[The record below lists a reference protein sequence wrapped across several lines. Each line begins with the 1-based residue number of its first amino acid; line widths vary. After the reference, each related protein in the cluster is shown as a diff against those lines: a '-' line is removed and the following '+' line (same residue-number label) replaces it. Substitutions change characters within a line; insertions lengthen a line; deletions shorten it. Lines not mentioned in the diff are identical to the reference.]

1 MSNIPISISIA
12 PEHRHQIRTASARA
26 ALSDWERGFLDSLR
40 RQRRPLSE
48 RQAGTLA
55 RIVAG
60 TVDIATV
67 KRATMARLREVV
79 ERLLPGGT
87 ERGGYWVCA
96 DLRGGKGDSC
106 KVRLTGDRA
115 GCWSDF
121 ATGDK
126 GGDPISLAAAITGT
140 TQLEAAQN
148 LARMLGVRA
157 NG

>member
-1 MSNIPISISIA
+1 MMALSSFIA
-12 PEHRHQIRTASARA
+12 PQHRALILA
-26 ALSDWERGFLDSLR
+26 ALQKPSLSDWEREFLVSLTR
-40 RQRRPLSE
+40 LRRPLSDK
-48 RQAGTLA
+48 QAATLVK
-55 RIVAG
+55 VAEDR
-60 TVDIATV
+60 VSIATV
-67 KRATMARLREVV
+67 KRAAMARLREVV

-106 KVRLTGDRA
+106 KVRLVGDRA

-126 GGDPISLAAAITGT
+126 GGDPISLAAAISGT
-140 TQLEAAQN
+140 TQLDAAQN

-157 NG
+157 DG